1 MSAYLRFS
9 AGNLRELS
17 QFATPGKNSTDFS
30 GKRGWTPGAR
40 LETAKPTDC
49 PVRLE
54 VKDAS
59 VNIQVVILAGGQGTR
74 LGEVT
79 KGRPKSMV
87 LVRGRP
93 FLEYQLELLK
103 AQGIRDVVLCIGHL
117 GEQIGRYF
125 GNGERIGLDI
135 RYNLEDRP
143 LGTAGAL
150 KNAASL
156 LNDTFFTMYG
166 DSYLF
171 LDFRHVMSY
180 FQSQKKLALMTV
192 YRNHDYYDRSNAAT
206 QGNLVKKYSKQ
217 ERTPDMVYIDYG
229 ANIFRKEVLSLVPE
243 DQPYRLE
250 ELFPRLIERGE
261 LLAFE
266 VRERFYEIGS
276 LQGLRDFK
284 KYVGGQD
291 DTLQSTDQD
300 NSRRRRHRP

>member
-1 MSAYLRFS
+1 ML
-9 AGNLRELS
+9 
-17 QFATPGKNSTDFS
+17 
-30 GKRGWTPGAR
+30 
-40 LETAKPTDC
+40 
-49 PVRLE
+49 PV
-54 VKDAS
+54 
-59 VNIQVVILAGGQGTR
+59 NTQVVILAGGQGTR
-74 LGEVT
+74 LGEFA

-117 GEQIGRYF
+117 GEQIERYF
-125 GNGERIGLDI
+125 GSGERLGLDI

-150 KNAASL
+150 KNAELL
-156 LNDTFFTMYG
+156 LNDTFFTIYG

-171 LDFRHVMSY
+171 LDFRQVMSY

-192 YRNHDYYDRSNAAT
+192 YRNHDNYDRSNAAI
-206 QGNLVKKYSKQ
+206 QGNLVKKYDKQ

-229 ANIFRKEVLSLVPE
+229 ASIFRKGVLSLVPE
-243 DQPYRLE
+243 DQFYRLE
-250 ELFPRLIERGE
+250 ELFPRLIEREE

-266 VRERFYEIGS
+266 VRERFYEVGS
-276 LQGLRDFK
+276 LQGLKDFQ

-291 DTLQSTDQD
+291 DTLQSAD
-300 NSRRRRHRP
+300 